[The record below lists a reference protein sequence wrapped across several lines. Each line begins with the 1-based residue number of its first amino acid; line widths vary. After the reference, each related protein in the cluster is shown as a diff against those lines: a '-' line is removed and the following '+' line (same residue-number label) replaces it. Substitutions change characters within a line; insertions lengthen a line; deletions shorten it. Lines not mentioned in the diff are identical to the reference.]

1 MTARKKTTPTRPLK
15 WWETWAI
22 KALDKIQGVD
32 SSLDKDGRLRK
43 TPKMTPAQL
52 KRLKE
57 EDPKAYKE
65 YLRDPYKFLMNQ
77 QNKGGLQ
84 MKDYSKKRPD
94 QKKKKKMAM
103 GGMMPM
109 KEKKINPTTGMSM
122 NKGGMTD
129 MRKTGMFYGG
139 MARKK

>member
-1 MTARKKTTPTRPLK
+1 MSNKGAGKKKSTPTRPLK

-57 EDPKAYKE
+57 EAPEAYKE
-65 YLRDPYKFLMNQ
+65 YLRDPYKFLMNR

-84 MKDYSKKRPD
+84 MKEK
-94 QKKKKKMAM
+94 KKKKKMNV

-109 KEKKINPTTGMSM
+109 QERKVNPTTGMAM